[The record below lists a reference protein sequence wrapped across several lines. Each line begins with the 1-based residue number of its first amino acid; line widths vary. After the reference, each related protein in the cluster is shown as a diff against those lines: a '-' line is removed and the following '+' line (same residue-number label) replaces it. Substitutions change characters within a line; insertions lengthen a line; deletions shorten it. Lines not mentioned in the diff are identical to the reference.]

1 MSVELWQQC
10 VDLLR
15 DELPSQQF
23 NTWIRPLQVEAEG
36 DELRV
41 YAPNRFVLDWVNE
54 KYLGRLLELLGE
66 RGEGQLPALSLLIGS
81 KRSRT
86 PRAAIVPSQTHV
98 APPPPVAPPPA
109 PVQPVSAAPVVV
121 PREELPPVMT
131 TMTTAPSVSS
141 DPYEPEEPSIDPLAA
156 AMPAG
161 AAPAVRTERNVQVEG
176 ALKHTS
182 YLNRTFTFENFVE
195 GKSNQLARAAAW
207 QVADNLK
214 HGYNPLFLYGGV
226 GLGKTHLMHAVGNHL
241 LKKNPNAKV
250 VYLHSERFVADM
262 VKALQLNAINEFK
275 RFYRSV
281 DALLIDDIQFFARKE
296 RSQEEFFHTFNALL
310 EGGQQVI
317 LTSDRYPKEI
327 EGLEERLKSRFGWG
341 LTVAVEPPEL
351 ETRVAILMK
360 KAEQAKIEL
369 PHDAA
374 FFIAQRI
381 RSNVRE
387 LEGALKRV
395 IAHSHFMGR
404 PITIELIR
412 ESLKDLLALQDKLVS
427 IDNIQRTVAEYYK
440 IKISDLLSK
449 RRSRSVARPRQ
460 VAMALS
466 KELTNHSL
474 PEIGVAFGGRD
485 HTTVLHACRKIAQL
499 RESDADIRE
508 DYKNL
513 LRTLTT

>member
-1 MSVELWQQC
+1 MELWQQC
-10 VDLLR
+10 VELLR
-15 DELPSQQF
+15 DELPAQQF
-23 NTWIRPLQVEAEG
+23 NTWIRPLQVEASS

-41 YAPNRFVLDWVNE
+41 FAPNRFVLDWVNE
-54 KYLGRLLELLGE
+54 KYMGRLLELLNE
-66 RGEGQLPALSLLIGS
+66 RSDGMAPAISLLIGS
-81 KRSRT
+81 KRAAVTRT
-86 PRAAIVPSQTHV
+86 PMPMSAPAQTVAASMSVPV
-98 APPPPVAPPPA
+98 REEPVAM
-109 PVQPVSAAPVVV
+109 PVTS
-121 PREELPPVMT
+121 
-131 TMTTAPSVSS
+131 
-141 DPYEPEEPSIDPLAA
+141 EPSRASFDP
-156 AMPAG
+156 MAG
-161 AAPAVRTERNVQVEG
+161 ASSQMAPARTERTVQVEG

-207 QVADNLK
+207 QVADNPK

-281 DALLIDDIQFFARKE
+281 DALLIDDIQFFAKKE

-360 KAEQAKIEL
+360 KADQAKVDL

-395 IAHSHFMGR
+395 IAHAHFMGR
-404 PITIELIR
+404 DITIELIR

-427 IDNIQRTVAEYYK
+427 VDNIQRTVAEYYK

-474 PEIGVAFGGRD
+474 PEIGDAFGGRD